1 MIACWKESPHTKIR
15 ALLSVQVFADVA
27 NADEIR
33 FMQAF

>member
-1 MIACWKESPHTKIR
+1 MIACWKESPHTKIL
-15 ALLSVQVFADVA
+15 ALLSVQVFSDVA